1 MPEQIE
7 LISKKLAE
15 EPIKIP
21 QNPFWEVFRRFGRD
35 EAIAMIINVIGTLII
50 SFFTAIPILLSVAG
64 PIIEKIGF
72 FPANFIEARKIY
84 KTTPKN
90 QRKHLFH
97 YIKKAMK
104 RSFTSLTEDI
114 LVHDPLYIFF
124 MFFGIIIYPVIPV
137 WILAIISFI
146 LAVIIVTILEVGV
159 KELQYLSFKRKLKK
173 AGFELES
180 FLEARFFI
188 SSKQNPKK
196 LLDKIIKDFKLK
208 SLGNVLEYKD
218 KYFENNLKI
227 YSGRIPKVRLRKRTK
242 NSGKGLMKTLQ
253 IVYTRA
259 EEKQNKIK
267 EQYRYFPIKKE
278 KFYFM
283 FKKEIPS
290 NIHEIKNAKI
300 KRILKSCLKSAPQK
314 IIFKRTF
321 VCNKILLF
329 SIDKIKKGKHYYIL
343 EIKSWK
349 KGNLLEAMRYIMR
362 EFPVVQTTT
371 PKSEMNF

>member
-64 PIIEKIGF
+64 PVIEKIGF

-137 WILAIISFI
+137 WILAVISFI
-146 LAVIIVTILEVGV
+146 LAVI
-159 KELQYLSFKRKLKK
+159 
-173 AGFELES
+173 
-180 FLEARFFI
+180 
-188 SSKQNPKK
+188 
-196 LLDKIIKDFKLK
+196 
-208 SLGNVLEYKD
+208 
-218 KYFENNLKI
+218 
-227 YSGRIPKVRLRKRTK
+227 
-242 NSGKGLMKTLQ
+242 
-253 IVYTRA
+253 
-259 EEKQNKIK
+259 
-267 EQYRYFPIKKE
+267 
-278 KFYFM
+278 
-283 FKKEIPS
+283 
-290 NIHEIKNAKI
+290 
-300 KRILKSCLKSAPQK
+300 
-314 IIFKRTF
+314 
-321 VCNKILLF
+321 
-329 SIDKIKKGKHYYIL
+329 
-343 EIKSWK
+343 
-349 KGNLLEAMRYIMR
+349 
-362 EFPVVQTTT
+362 
-371 PKSEMNF
+371 